1 MDEVGAKTPL
11 SRVGATRFLEAIEA
25 NFISHVYIQ
34 WLKGPIDYTT
44 SA

>member
-11 SRVGATRFLEAIEA
+11 SKVGATRFLEAIDA
-25 NFISHVYIQ
+25 NFISHVHIQ
-34 WLKGPIDYTT
+34 WLKGTIDYPT